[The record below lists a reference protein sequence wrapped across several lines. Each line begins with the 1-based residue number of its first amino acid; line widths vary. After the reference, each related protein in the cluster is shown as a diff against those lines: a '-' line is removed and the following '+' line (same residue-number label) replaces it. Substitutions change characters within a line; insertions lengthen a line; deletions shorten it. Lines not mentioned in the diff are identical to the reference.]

1 MINLIRTKFH
11 PLFHLRKIPLFRE
24 FQKRFDPDWRCR
36 MWGVSVS
43 LKLIRDASVWL
54 GNNSED
60 TCLETLGQIIENHK
74 IEVFFDIGAN
84 VGTYSWY
91 ALKAG
96 VTEVFMVEADPVNQR
111 LLSKTIR
118 RNRLANC
125 FLLPFAM
132 GDKVDV
138 REFLLDGASGS
149 TGSLVDDRGNEHSLH
164 NAYELDRKTKVL
176 LLNLDVFSEYV
187 EGKRVL
193 LKIDVEGA
201 EDMVFE
207 GALSFLPNN
216 KPFIQVECF
225 EPSRLDRL
233 KEGFG
238 YSVKEMEEN
247 FNYLLIPP
255 GVDV

>member
-1 MINLIRTKFH
+1 
-11 PLFHLRKIPLFRE
+11 
-24 FQKRFDPDWRCR
+24 

-43 LKLIRDASVWL
+43 LKFIRDASVWM

-60 TCLETLGQIIENHK
+60 ACLDTIGKIIEKHD

-91 ALKAG
+91 VLQAG
-96 VTEVFMVEADPVNQR
+96 AKEVFLVEADPVNQR

-118 RNRLANC
+118 RNHLGNC

-132 GDKVDV
+132 GDQVDV

-149 TGSLVDDRGNEHSLH
+149 TGSLVDDSGNEHSLH
-164 NAYELDRKTKVL
+164 NAYDLSQKTKVL
-176 LLNLDVFSEYV
+176 LLNLDVFSNYLD
-187 EGKRVL
+187 GKRAL

-207 GALSFLPNN
+207 GARRFLSNN

-225 EPSRLDRL
+225 EPAKLEKL
-233 KEGFG
+233 KEDFG

-247 FNYLLIPP
+247 FNYLLIPE
-255 GVDV
+255 GVAID

>member
-1 MINLIRTKFH
+1 
-11 PLFHLRKIPLFRE
+11 
-24 FQKRFDPDWRCR
+24 

-43 LKLIRDASVWL
+43 LKLIRDASVWM

-60 TCLETLGQIIENHK
+60 GCLESIGRIIKDHK
-74 IEVFFDIGAN
+74 IDTFFDIGAN
-84 VGTYSWY
+84 VGLYSWF
-91 ALKAG
+91 ARHSG
-96 VTEVFMVEADPVNQR
+96 VKEVFLVEADPVNQR
-111 LLSKTIR
+111 LLSKTLQ
-118 RNRLANC
+118 RNRFENC

-138 REFLLDGASGS
+138 REFLLDAASGS
-149 TGSLVDDRGNEHSLH
+149 TGSLVDDSVNEHSLH
-164 NAYELDRKTKVL
+164 NAYDLQQKMNVL
-176 LLNLDVFSEYV
+176 LLNLDVFSDYV

-207 GALSFLPNN
+207 GASDFLSRN

-225 EPSRLDRL
+225 EPAKLERL
-233 KEGFG
+233 KQDYG

-247 FNYLLIPP
+247 FNYLLIPE
-255 GVDV
+255 GEDHQ